1 MTHILSKLSEEY
13 ENVVENLEDRLD
25 DDIDMLII
33 KGFGTSYHP
42 STIEWM
48 RNPIKTKENNKGR
61 HYTYTKSRER
71 AETVVNMGTRVD
83 ILQRESKS
91 STMRTKKK
99 MYT

>member
-1 MTHILSKLSEEY
+1 
-13 ENVVENLEDRLD
+13 
-25 DDIDMLII
+25 
-33 KGFGTSYHP
+33 
-42 STIEWM
+42 M
-48 RNPIKTKENNKGR
+48 RNPIKTKENNQGR